1 MFRFFVENSHSK
13 YCCASL
19 KGFRNFD
26 ETGIIFDR
34 EKEVV
39 LSAKTHLSYDYDLK
53 CEICQGNKTQKPA
66 VMCHLFARLDA
77 KSIYLD
83 SLKITSL
90 SKKHLIQQDKP

>member
-53 CEICQGNKTQKPA
+53 RKNMSRDQSSENCSYVSSVC
-66 VMCHLFARLDA
+66 
-77 KSIYLD
+77 
-83 SLKITSL
+83 
-90 SKKHLIQQDKP
+90 